1 MPSTKTPKTFH
12 GFIFNSGRGIS
23 WSRGRGGHWAPL
35 VKSFEVMRRE
45 SGLEKA
51 SILVSNSPQT
61 VGSIEVDWPE
71 MFSSTQGFCI

>member
-1 MPSTKTPKTFH
+1 
-12 GFIFNSGRGIS
+12 
-23 WSRGRGGHWAPL
+23 